1 MNGIFW
7 IVLGGMTGWLTG
19 TLMGKE
25 GYGKRLLGGYTRSL
39 DIFFGVVGASIGGFF
54 SFLALHG
61 GGRSFSG
68 YAAAALGSI
77 ALVGFVRQISAG
89 YSPFRGG
96 KRFISFFMSADL
108 LYRRFFGT
116 HKGERSEYF
125 LVLCDSIDAGHRRD
139 DIE

>member
-25 GYGKRLLGGYTRSL
+25 GYGKRLLGGYTSSSL
-39 DIFFGVVGASIGGFF
+39 DIFFGVVGASIGGYL
-54 SFLALHG
+54 SFWAVIG
-61 GGRSFSG
+61 EGRSFSG

-89 YSPFRGG
+89 YAPFRGG
-96 KRFISFFMSADL
+96 KRFISF
-108 LYRRFFGT
+108 
-116 HKGERSEYF
+116 
-125 LVLCDSIDAGHRRD
+125 
-139 DIE
+139 